1 MRAAIATAAVAADFG
16 VGVAL
21 SVKCG
26 GDTDVI
32 NIFDGEIKTF
42 VSGVLYKA

>member
-1 MRAAIATAAVAADFG
+1 VRAAIATAAAVAADFG
-16 VGVAL
+16 VGSAL
-21 SVKCG
+21 SVTC

>member
-1 MRAAIATAAVAADFG
+1 VRAAIATTAAAADFG
-16 VGVAL
+16 VGGAL

-32 NIFDGEIKTF
+32 NIRQRN
-42 VSGVLYKA
+42 